1 MKQES
6 TEKRKRSVYYTDV
19 DNYFSIMRNR
29 MSIYLCLLTL
39 YVSGMMWGP
48 GMDKEEEAGKEGK
61 REEKRTRKELNFRS
75 FHYVSEVA
83 LDPIF
88 HDLI

>member
-1 MKQES
+1 MFTLNKWERAVHTMKQES

-61 REEKRTRKELNFRS
+61 REEWS
-75 FHYVSEVA
+75 VGAGEV
-83 LDPIF
+83 LPTF
-88 HDLI
+88 

>member
-1 MKQES
+1 MKQGS
-6 TEKRKRSVYYTDV
+6 TEKQNRSVYYTDV
-19 DNYFSIMRNR
+19 DNYFSITRNR

-61 REEKRTRKELNFRS
+61 REEKRTRKELSFRS

-88 HDLI
+88 HYLI